1 MATEY
6 ERGKTDGLRFAEF
19 RTYERI
25 ATFGDGRTAYV
36 AGPISRL
43 YCEGLR
49 DAGCRVR

>member
-1 MATEY
+1 MEY

-25 ATFGDGRTAYV
+25 VTLRDGRTAYV
-36 AGPISRL
+36 TVPISKA

-49 DAGCRVR
+49 DSGCRIR